1 MINDGGPSAYPGGE
15 LDNTDLSAM
24 DHAQLVRMLEASGI
38 GYILWSADNF
48 ETYLTDSFWRMLGYE
63 PGSVSFRNAS
73 GNARDLVHPDDL
85 SCITRQLASVLTS
98 PKTYQLECRLRH
110 AAGDYRWVKIQGRAF
125 DWDDSGMA
133 RQMVGS
139 VFDIHELKLLQQETE
154 RRRQRADW
162 LRSVSEQLFESGSE
176 TVIRRSLRELCEQ
189 FGANR
194 GYLRLRDQTTGLY
207 SIAAE
212 WHAGELQPFLEVLPA
227 DYEVLMQK
235 QLGDAL
241 PRQGVLL
248 RRSSDVN
255 TGRQRHIRQLLGIE
269 QALLIPLY
277 HDQQP
282 QGVLAVMSAD
292 EQQWDEDLLEMAQ
305 ELARI
310 LSLVI
315 FRTTLARDLEASRH
329 RFQFAMEATQ
339 DGIWDIDL
347 ARDALY
353 ASQGYYQMIGRH
365 HSEFSEGWQQ
375 CFEIVHPDD
384 KERIRDQF
392 LQFFTSDVA
401 ILNCEFRLCHQNGSI
416 VWVMARAT
424 KTEFDAQGR
433 VTRVVG
439 VNTNITDF
447 KHALASLEQAR
458 IEASAASAA
467 KSEFLARMSHEI
479 RTPMNA
485 IMGLSNLLLEG
496 QLSQEQHSNVQHI
509 DDAAGSLL
517 RIIDDILD
525 FSRIEA
531 GKMRLDEE
539 SVDVSAL
546 VSGLANMLA
555 LKAQQKGLALVFDI
569 HPDVPEHIR
578 GDRTRL
584 QQVMLNLLGNAVKF
598 TSRGGVYMTLQMG
611 TASELEIRVR
621 DTGIGIAQEI
631 QRQLFKPFA
640 QGDGS
645 VTRRFG
651 GTGLGLVICKH
662 LVELMGGII
671 ELSSTPQEGSEFR
684 VRLPVSQALPAKNHL
699 AAGVRFTVV
708 DEDAEHALAT
718 QHLLQRMGSASVHR
732 RSLDELVA
740 NPRQLCG
747 DGSRGFLIVDDNC
760 VTPAQLGQLQQRLQ
774 RLPES
779 PQLVCVTQI
788 HRVER
793 LGAGLP
799 GVIFRTRPLTPDKL
813 QSLLPRSAPSAG
825 VAVSQ
830 TDSRR
835 LQGMRVLVV
844 EDNVVNQKVALG
856 MLTRFGVEAEVA
868 ADGLLAM
875 ELLNSSSHR
884 FDAILMDMEMPNMD
898 GYQATLCIRE
908 MPELQQL
915 PIIAM
920 TAHAMQ
926 GDRERCLAAGM
937 DDYLS
942 KPVTPDGLCKALLAF
957 APGGSEPV

>member
-1 MINDGGPSAYPGGE
+1 
-15 LDNTDLSAM
+15 M

-38 GYILWSADNF
+38 GYILWSANNF
-48 ETYLTDSFWRMLGYE
+48 ETHLTDSLWRMLGYDPQGE
-63 PGSVSFRNAS
+63 AGSVSFQNAS
-73 GNARDLVHPDDL
+73 ANARDLVHPDDR
-85 SCITRQLASVLTS
+85 SYITRELASVLTS
-98 PKTYQLECRLRH
+98 PKTYQLECRLLH
-110 AAGDYRWVKIQGRAF
+110 AGGHYRWVKIQGRAF
-125 DWDDSGMA
+125 DWDDTGMA

-162 LRSVSEQLFESGSE
+162 LRSVSGQLFENGSE
-176 TVIRRSLRELCEQ
+176 AVIRHSLRELCEQ

-194 GYLRLRDQTTGLY
+194 GYLRLRDQVTGLY

-212 WHAGELQPFLEVLPA
+212 WHAGDLQPFLEVLPA
-227 DYEVLMQK
+227 DYEALMQK
-235 QLGDAL
+235 QLGGIL

-248 RRSSDVN
+248 RRNTDAH
-255 TGRQRHIRQLLGIE
+255 TGRQKHIRQLLGIE
-269 QALLIPLY
+269 QAILIPLY
-277 HDQQP
+277 HDQQV
-282 QGVLAVMSAD
+282 QGVLSVMSAQ
-292 EQQWDEDLLEMAQ
+292 EQQWDEELLELAQ

-315 FRTTLARDLEASRH
+315 FRTTLVRDLEESRH

-365 HSEFSEGWQQ
+365 QSEFPDGWQQ

-384 KERIRDQF
+384 KERLRGQF
-392 LQFFTSDVA
+392 LQFFASDVA
-401 ILNCEFRLCHQNGSI
+401 TLNCEFRLCHKNGSV

-424 KTEFDAQGR
+424 KTEFDGQGN

-439 VNTNITDF
+439 VNTNITEF

-458 IEASAASAA
+458 IEASAASQA

-485 IMGLSNLLLEG
+485 IMGLSSLLLEG

-525 FSRIEA
+525 FSKIEA

-539 SVDVSAL
+539 RVDLSAL
-546 VSGLANMLA
+546 VSGLSNMLA

-584 QQVMLNLLGNAVKF
+584 QQVMLNLLSNAVKF

-611 TASELEIRVR
+611 AAGELEIRVR

-662 LVELMGGII
+662 LVELMGGVI
-671 ELSSTPQEGSEFR
+671 ELSSTLQEGSEFR
-684 VRLPVSQALPAKNHL
+684 VRLPVSCALTVRNDV
-699 AAGVRFTVV
+699 AADARFTVV
-708 DEDAEHALAT
+708 DEDGEHAVAT
-718 QHLLQRMGSASVHR
+718 LHLLQRMGSAGVRR
-732 RSLDELVA
+732 RSLPELMTD
-740 NPRQLCG
+740 PQQLAG
-747 DGSRGFLIVDDNC
+747 EGSPHFLMVDDNC
-760 VTPAQLGQLQQRLQ
+760 ATPSQLEQLQQRLQ
-774 RLPES
+774 VLQQP
-779 PQLVCVTQI
+779 PQVVCVTQI

-793 LGAGLP
+793 LSAALP
-799 GVIFRTRPLTPDKL
+799 GVIFRTRPLTPEKL
-813 QSLLPRSAPSAG
+813 QSLLVRSVSPSVG
-825 VAVSQ
+825 VTLSHSD
-830 TDSRR
+830 TRR

-856 MLTRFGVEAEVA
+856 MLARFGVEAEVA
-868 ADGLLAM
+868 ADGLLAL
-875 ELLNSSSHR
+875 EALNGAGHR

-908 MPELQQL
+908 VPELQQL

-937 DDYLS
+937 NDYLS
-942 KPVTPDGLCKALLAF
+942 KPVTPASLCNALLAF
-957 APGGSEPV
+957 VPDDCEPA